1 MRILDC
7 KNENCQELVAAAPV
21 MLDYYCQ
28 NCHEHFSELQDHLG
42 ILDVNFELNPRMV
55 RGLDYYV
62 RTAFEFVSSS
72 LGAQSAILGGGRY
85 DGLSEDIGGPAL
97 PGVGFAMGVE
107 RLISLLQ
114 LTIELKTANVFI
126 AVLGLSARPTAL
138 TLQKELR
145 RAGIRTEIEYQQ
157 KSLKSQMKKAG
168 KLGVS
173 YTVIIGDNELQKG
186 QVILR
191 NMAESSQSGVAID
204 QLITTLATRLKEE
217 K

>member
-1 MRILDC
+1 
-7 KNENCQELVAAAPV
+7 
-21 MLDYYCQ
+21 
-28 NCHEHFSELQDHLG
+28 
-42 ILDVNFELNPRMV
+42 
-55 RGLDYYV
+55 
-62 RTAFEFVSSS
+62 
-72 LGAQSAILGGGRY
+72 
-85 DGLSEDIGGPAL
+85 
-97 PGVGFAMGVE
+97 MGVE

-114 LTIELKTANVFI
+114 LTIEPKSASVFI
-126 AVLGLSARPTAL
+126 AVLGPSARPTAL
-138 TLQKELR
+138 MLQKDLR
-145 RAGIRTEIEYQQ
+145 QTGIRTEIEYQQ

-191 NMAESSQSGVAID
+191 NMAESSQREIAIE